1 MTKIKRYGVLT
12 RRHVINDPADY
23 ADCLYHDARFKKT
36 RHTLMDKVDRLVKI
50 ITFSDCVYVL
60 AMKQAIKAELPIF
73 LALYC
78 NVAY

>member
-1 MTKIKRYGVLT
+1 
-12 RRHVINDPADY
+12 
-23 ADCLYHDARFKKT
+23 
-36 RHTLMDKVDRLVKI
+36 MDKVDRLVKI